1 MSATA
6 IESSSTRTPL
16 FERILCMTGLTRE
29 GAESV
34 RQAATL
40 AGPAATIDLVTVAP
54 RRPPGMPHPQAEQIE
69 SLVIGDRLASERS
82 VECRPHIAEAA
93 DEPTGVL
100 DSVTSH
106 DLVVVPDSI
115 SGLEVLQRA
124 PASVLIARA
133 PSAPTPFPESILIA
147 VDGTAEAHAAAR
159 LGAELSLRYAAPVSL
174 VATPEHDSGH
184 QDALERDIEVV
195 AQITGKRPIVL
206 DEYRGPVPSI
216 LAAAAGVEA
225 SLIVMGRRPGDHDP
239 SVSAHVAGAS
249 PCSVLVVRDR
259 RAFSPRS

>member
-6 IESSSTRTPL
+6 NEPSSTRTPP
-16 FERILCMTGLTRE
+16 FERILCLTGLHRE
-29 GAESV
+29 GAEAV

-40 AGPAATIDLVTVAP
+40 AGPGATIDLVTVAP
-54 RRPPGMPHPQAEQIE
+54 LRPPGMPHPQAEQIE
-69 SLVIGDRLASERS
+69 SLVIGDRLASERA
-82 VECRPHIAEAA
+82 VESRPHIAEAA

-100 DSVTSH
+100 DSVAGH
-106 DLVVVPDSI
+106 DLVVIPDSATW
-115 SGLEVLQRA
+115 LEVLRRA

-159 LGAELSLRYAAPVSL
+159 LGAELALRHAAPVSL

-206 DEYRGPVPSI
+206 DEYRGPAPSI
-216 LAAAAGVEA
+216 VAAAAGVEA
-225 SLIVMGRRPGDHDP
+225 SLIVMGRRPGDHDS
-239 SVSAHVAGAS
+239 SVSAHVAGAAT
-249 PCSVLVVRDR
+249 CSVLVVHTY
-259 RAFSPRS
+259 RSTVAP